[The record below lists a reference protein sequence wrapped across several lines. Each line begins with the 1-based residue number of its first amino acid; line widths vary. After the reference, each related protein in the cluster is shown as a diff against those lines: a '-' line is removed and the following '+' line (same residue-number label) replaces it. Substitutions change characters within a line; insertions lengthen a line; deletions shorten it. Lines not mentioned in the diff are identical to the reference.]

1 MPTSKSVPLGLFLL
15 LVILLFNGLFSD
27 PAHRDSPFIGRE
39 VPTFNLPDLMDR
51 EIKYQA
57 STFNNH
63 FTLLNVWGT
72 WCLTC
77 KVELP
82 YLTRLSESGIRIVG
96 LYYEQDSDPMFK
108 SQTLPQVQADVTQ
121 TLLQLGNP
129 FEFNIYDEYRDLSF
143 DLGVTGAP
151 ESFLIDPN
159 GVIVAHHVGDINDRV
174 WQSVFAPHFLTNTSN
189 RGN

>member
-1 MPTSKSVPLGLFLL
+1 M
-15 LVILLFNGLFSD
+15 
-27 PAHRDSPFIGRE
+27 
-39 VPTFNLPDLMDR
+39 
-51 EIKYQA
+51 
-57 STFNNH
+57 
-63 FTLLNVWGT
+63 
-72 WCLTC
+72 
-77 KVELP
+77 VELP
-82 YLTRLSESGIRIVG
+82 YLTRLSESGVRIVG

-108 SQTLPQVQADVTQ
+108 SQTLSQVRADVTQ

-174 WQSVFAPHFLTNTSN
+174 WQSVFASFLNTSN